1 MMLWLIGWMSNA
13 WADASNLIS
22 HAQSQG
28 YKLNNKLV
36 VTSIDSVVLK
46 QLKHA
51 DVPTEA
57 FPKIGD
63 TDKEMQR
70 LLEKYPEHC
79 ILHVIPDESV
89 TEPIAGFAIQEHGNC
104 TVDPNL
110 RFTLSENGS
119 KWTVVNHRNDP
130 VAIQTFAMVCQDIA
144 LQTRLQFED
153 EMAASQSRYLYYGAA
168 GLGSIGLFMNG
179 NPDPGFSA
187 REENRFWTSIFLFG
201 TAYMLYSQRDVPQ
214 MFRIHK
220 QDDLSNYYSKEQVE
234 RLLAKTFKPLEEP
247 TPENDEQSIDAN
259 TDDAVDPENSETTNA
274 DTQIDQAGLSTEP
287 DNTATSDK
295 AKSQEVK
302 NNPDDVSST
311 TESSPAASNTEDP
324 SEVQET
330 NTPES
335 AQ

>member
-1 MMLWLIGWMSNA
+1 MILWLLGWMSSA
-13 WADASNLIS
+13 WADATNLIS
-22 HAQSQG
+22 YAQSQG

-36 VTSIDSVVLK
+36 VTSTDSVVLK

-57 FPKIGD
+57 FPKIG
-63 TDKEMQR
+63 EVEAELQR
-70 LLEKYPEHC
+70 LLEKYPDHC
-79 ILHVIPDESV
+79 LLHVTPDESV
-89 TEPIAGFAIQEHGNC
+89 TEPIAGFAIEEHGQC

-119 KWTVVNHRNDP
+119 RWTVVNHRNDP

-168 GLGSIGLFMNG
+168 GLGSIALFMNG

-187 REENRFWTSIFLFG
+187 REENRFWSSIFLFG

-214 MFRIHK
+214 MYRIHK
-220 QDDLSNYYSKEQVE
+220 QDDLSNYYSKQQVE
-234 RLLAKTFKPLEEP
+234 RLLAKTFEPLEES
-247 TPENDEQSIDAN
+247 TPENVVESIDASTDSETDN
-259 TDDAVDPENSETTNA
+259 AETTDTTDAEAPLDQNTESENTVESDDLNPLEVEKKTDDDSTATESSTSTSETDVPPEKSETT
-274 DTQIDQAGLSTEP
+274 
-287 DNTATSDK
+287 
-295 AKSQEVK
+295 
-302 NNPDDVSST
+302 
-311 TESSPAASNTEDP
+311 
-324 SEVQET
+324 
-330 NTPES
+330 TPES

>member
-1 MMLWLIGWMSNA
+1 MMLWLIGWMSSA

-28 YKLNNKLV
+28 YQLNNKLV
-36 VTSIDSVVLK
+36 VTSTDSVVLK

-57 FPKIGD
+57 FPKIGE

-70 LLEKYPEHC
+70 LLEKYPDHC
-79 ILHVIPDESV
+79 VLHVTPDESV
-89 TEPIAGFAIQEHGNC
+89 TEPIAGFAIQEYGNC

-214 MFRIHK
+214 MYRIHK

-234 RLLAKTFKPLEEP
+234 RLLAKTFTPLEEP
-247 TPENDEQSIDAN
+247 TPESIDAS
-259 TDDAVDPENSETTNA
+259 TDTDTADTEPSDAINA
-274 DTQIDQAGLSTEP
+274 DTALDQITESE
-287 DNTATSDK
+287 DATTSDEDTSLK
-295 AKSQEVK
+295 VENK
-302 NNPDDVSST
+302 PDDAPPT
-311 TESSPAASNTEDP
+311 TEQVPDASNTEDP
-324 SEVQET
+324 PEVQET